1 MNKYIF
7 IIIDDG
13 FRIIPT
19 LLALIHSAC
28 SVFTQ
33 RGTREGAWWPEDPIL
48 EHQAVGRHLQ
58 ITERVAQAHRRPGP
72 AAFSASWLI
81 SNWSL
86 LVSGRR
92 GELRA
97 CECIRHGVKH
107 GELCWALC
115 VDLV

>member
-1 MNKYIF
+1 M
-7 IIIDDG
+7 
-13 FRIIPT
+13 
-19 LLALIHSAC
+19 A
-28 SVFTQ
+28 
-33 RGTREGAWWPEDPIL
+33 RGPHLGAPSCRETPPDHRESD
-48 EHQAVGRHLQ
+48 
-58 ITERVAQAHRRPGP
+58 AQAHRGPGP